1 MNDTGHP
8 APWAGR
14 WVTDRLGVTIR
25 TTTSPVGLTIA
36 DLVGLALR
44 RNPRRAHLLVSTIL
58 GKHVP
63 ADPRLV
69 LGAGLL
75 LGALVGDLLRGTSTL
90 PAGLGAQL
98 RTALTPQ
105 DPGRAAAAAA
115 LPAAVPVG
123 AESAVVVGYAE
134 TATGLG
140 HAVADAL
147 GDAVCLHSTR
157 RAVPGMVPLGGFTE
171 EHSHATEH
179 LLLPADPAVVLNDL
193 PLVLVDDELSTGTT
207 ALNTIA
213 MLHRLRPRRRYVIA
227 ALVDTRSPADQ
238 LRMARAAAAL
248 DTEIEVVALVSG
260 SLAFAGTH
268 VPIDLMPASVPR
280 HGTLERIEVD
290 WPAGLPGTGRHGFT
304 PADRARLD
312 VIVTDIAARIPVD
325 AGPLLVLGT
334 EELMYTP
341 LRIAAAL
348 ADRLGDVRFSTTT
361 RSPAV
366 VVDDPGYPLRS
377 RLVFAAHDNPPGGGE
392 RYAYNVEAAT
402 VLVVVDPAGDTPALH
417 RPDGLLTA
425 LTNVA
430 DRVLVATVG
439 EER

>member
-1 MNDTGHP
+1 MNGTGHP
-8 APWAGR
+8 TPWAGR
-14 WVTDRLGVTIR
+14 WVTERLGVTIR
-25 TTTSPVGLTIA
+25 TTASPVGLTVA

-44 RNPRRAHLLVSTIL
+44 RNPRRAHLLVSTVL

-75 LGALVGDLLRGTSTL
+75 LGALVGDLLRGAST
-90 PAGLGAQL
+90 PAAELGTQL

-115 LPAAVPVG
+115 LPAAVPIG
-123 AESAVVVGYAE
+123 AESAVVIGYAE

-147 GDAVCLHSTR
+147 GGAVCLHSTR
-157 RAVPGMVPLGGFTE
+157 RAVPGIAPLGGFTE

-179 LLLPADPAVVLNDL
+179 LLLPTDPAVVLNDL

-227 ALVDTRSPADQ
+227 TLVDMRSPADQ
-238 LRMARAAAAL
+238 QRMAQAAAAL
-248 DTEIEVVALVSG
+248 DTHIEVVALVSG
-260 SLAFAGTH
+260 GLAFADTH
-268 VPIDLMPASVPR
+268 VPVDVPPVGVPR
-280 HGTLERIEVD
+280 RGTVEQLAVD
-290 WPAGLPGTGRHGFT
+290 WPAGLPETGRHGFT

-312 VIVTDIAARIPVD
+312 AVITDIAAKIPVD
-325 AGPLLVLGT
+325 TGPLLVLGT

-341 LRIAAAL
+341 LRLAAAL

-377 RLVFAAHDNPPGGGE
+377 RLVFAAHDNPSDGGE
-392 RYAYNVEAAT
+392 RFAYNVDAPT

-417 RPDGLLTA
+417 GPGGLLAA
-425 LTNVA
+425 LSAVA
-430 DRVLVATVG
+430 DRVLVARVG
-439 EER
+439 AQR